1 MIWFFDNPFSLI
13 PFSNESPTI
22 IIFLFLNWLF
32 VPFHEFLIIL
42 LSGADPEILALYVGH
57 HGWPTK
63 KILGFRWSKKAKI
76 TLETKSFGEIFLSV
90 FSNFYNESLPM
101 KSYQFFK
108 IYQAFI
114 RKEKKQSYNSQW
126 EKKKLRKVEIFFYLT
141 GYYLTGY
148 EALEND
154 N

>member
-1 MIWFFDNPFSLI
+1 MVYYVFTLMIWFFDNPFSLI

-90 FSNFYNESLPM
+90 FSNFYNESLSM

-114 RKEKKQSYNSQW
+114 KKRRNSHTAVNEKRKNW
-126 EKKKLRKVEIFFYLT
+126 EKLKFFFI
-141 GYYLTGY
+141 
-148 EALEND
+148 
-154 N
+154 